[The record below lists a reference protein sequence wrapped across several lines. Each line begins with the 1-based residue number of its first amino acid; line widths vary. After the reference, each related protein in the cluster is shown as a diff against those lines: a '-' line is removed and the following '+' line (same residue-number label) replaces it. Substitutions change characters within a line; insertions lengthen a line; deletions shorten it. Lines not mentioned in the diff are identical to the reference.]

1 MNKEYIIELN
11 KIEQQ
16 QLFVVASEITAS
28 PSLEHIQFCEQS
40 KKASVKIPERI
51 KDILLHFVRFGR
63 YGSIHG
69 FLLLKNVPI
78 IEKGLEI
85 PLSPLNNNY
94 KIGEQT
100 ILAKIQSMFLHIMGE
115 MVSYEAEGYGRLF
128 QDLVPVQTMAKEQTS
143 IGSVELEI
151 HTEQAFSK
159 LRPDILSLAC
169 IRGDITANT
178 FILSLHE
185 IKKNIS
191 HEEWKLLHQPFW
203 KTGVDKSFK
212 LNGNE
217 FIEGDIRGPLSIIQD
232 NCLVFDQDLMF
243 GITEE
248 STKLMNKIVDIYYK
262 KRITHNLLPGE
273 IVFIDNRNAL
283 HGRSTFYPKYD
294 GYDRFL
300 IRCFAI
306 FNYDHTS
313 YAREGDSHM
322 IRAIYS

>member
-1 MNKEYIIELN
+1 MKEYIIELN
-11 KIEQQ
+11 EIEQQ
-16 QLFVVASEITAS
+16 QLFVIANTITAS
-28 PSLEHIQFCEQS
+28 PSQPVEFCEQS

-51 KDILLHFVRFGR
+51 KDILLHFR
-63 YGSIHG
+63 YGSMHG
-69 FLLLKNVPI
+69 FLLLRNAPI
-78 IEKGLEI
+78 IEKGIEL
-85 PLSPLNNNY
+85 PLSPLNNHY
-94 KIGEQT
+94 KIGEKT
-100 ILAKIQSMFLHIMGE
+100 ILAKIQSMFLHIMGD
-115 MVSYEAEGYGRLF
+115 MVSYEAEGYGGLF
-128 QDLVPVQTMAKEQTS
+128 QDLIPVQTMEKEQTS

-159 LRPDILSLAC
+159 LRPDVLSLAC
-169 IRGDITANT
+169 IRGDINANT
-178 FILSLHE
+178 FILSIHE
-185 IKKNIS
+185 IKKNVS
-191 HEEWKLLHQPFW
+191 HEEWELLHQPLW

-217 FIEGDIRGPLSIIQD
+217 FIEGNIRGPLSIIQD

-248 STKLMNKIVDIYYK
+248 SSKLIHKIVDIYYK

-273 IVFIDNRNAL
+273 IIFIDNRNAV

-306 FNYDHTS
+306 FNYHDTA
-313 YAREGDSHM
+313 YAREGNSHM